1 MTVEIKDNNGTAIA
15 VLSGD
20 IDLSNSSEVRDA
32 LVKAIAEGK
41 NVIADMSKVGYIDSS
56 CIAGFVMAFQEA
68 KKKNSRF
75 ALASVTQKSMRVLQL
90 ARLDKVFT
98 IHNSVDDGIE

>member
-1 MTVEIKDNNGTAIA
+1 MTVEIKDKNGTAIA

-20 IDLSNSSEVRDA
+20 IDLSNSPEVRDS
-32 LVKAIAEGK
+32 LVKAIAESK
-41 NVIADMSKVGYIDSS
+41 NVIADMSKVEYIDSS
-56 CIAGFVMAFQEA
+56 CVASFVVAFQEA

-75 ALASVTQKSMRVLQL
+75 SLAAVNPKAMRVLQL